1 MGHDLRPRSRPA
13 CRGGVGRRGLFPR
26 RARRDARVRVADRAP
41 GEGGTGPGRAG
52 ERLPGHPAARG
63 ARRPLHRSPHA
74 EQSGDAALLRA
85 GAQLLRHSFR
95 RFLYADLHS
104 LFLGKEP
111 DGTRVPRPLPQAPA
125 WFGCFDYVQLNEEEL
140 AQLGDDPLALAAGAL
155 AQGCNA
161 VCVTLGARGAAYFTG
176 NPTRSALVPVDG
188 GAVLE
193 GDPTGCG
200 DVFGA
205 TVVAA

>member
-1 MGHDLRPRSRPA
+1 MA
-13 CRGGVGRRGLFPR
+13 
-26 RARRDARVRVADRAP
+26 
-41 GEGGTGPGRAG
+41 
-52 ERLPGHPAARG
+52 LPP
-63 ARRPLHRSPHA
+63 
-74 EQSGDAALLRA
+74 
-85 GAQLLRHSFR
+85 AQLLRLSFR

-104 LFLGKEP
+104 LFLGKES

-155 AQGCNA
+155 VQGCSA

-176 NPTRSALVPVDG
+176 NPTRTALVPVEG

-205 TVVAA
+205 TVVASLLAGHGLEEALRLASRMAMRNVSPRGSRRRGDHLPGQLTP

>member
-1 MGHDLRPRSRPA
+1 MDPRPR
-13 CRGGVGRRGLFPR
+13 RRL
-26 RARRDARVRVADRAP
+26 
-41 GEGGTGPGRAG
+41 
-52 ERLPGHPAARG
+52 RL
-63 ARRPLHRSPHA
+63 S
-74 EQSGDAALLRA
+74 S
-85 GAQLLRHSFR
+85 R
-95 RFLYADLHS
+95 RFLSADLRS

-111 DGTRVPRPLPQAPA
+111 DGTPGPRPLREAPA

-155 AQGCNA
+155 VQGCTA

-176 NPTRSALVPVDG
+176 TPTRTALVPVEG

-205 TVVAA
+205 TVVASLVAGRGLEDAL